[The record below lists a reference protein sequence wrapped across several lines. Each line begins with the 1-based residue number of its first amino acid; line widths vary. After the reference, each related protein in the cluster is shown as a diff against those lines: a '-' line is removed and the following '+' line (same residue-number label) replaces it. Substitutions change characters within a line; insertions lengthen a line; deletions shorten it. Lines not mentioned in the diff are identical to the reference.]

1 MRIPIKVKYEK
12 TVEKGSI
19 PKDWGD
25 VSFKDYIKYLRGVES
40 GSIEAIY
47 SALTGIS
54 IKMWTKPH
62 KAELFFN
69 IDKVLKFTR
78 LEPTCEVPTHIEMD
92 GEFYPIEK
100 DFLNVPLGKYRDI
113 IEFVNQVVNVDEEEK
128 DDIEQIAVMSKM
140 IAVFACK
147 EYNSIEE
154 IERISER
161 IDEMPCNVVYSLGGF
176 FLQKLTELNSGTK
189 KKQSVTDSLT
199 NKLKQVMV
207 KFVAILVICIT
218 FIRYPKVIL
227 STLLRFLKRLWVRC
241 TGGRNYKVETVPQIK
256 SINK

>member
-19 PKDWGD
+19 PKEWND
-25 VSFKDYIKYLRGVES
+25 VTFKDYIKYLKGVQS

-47 SALTGIS
+47 NALTGIS
-54 IKMWTKPH
+54 VEMWTKPH

-78 LEPTCEVPTHIEMD
+78 LEPSCEVPTHIEMD

-113 IEFVNQVVNVDEEEK
+113 IEFVNQIVNVEDEDK
-128 DDIEQIAVMSKM
+128 DEIEQISVMSKM

-154 IERISER
+154 IERIAER
-161 IDEMPCNVVYSLGGF
+161 IDEMPCDIVYSLGGF
-176 FLQKLTELNSGTK
+176 FLQKLTVLSSGTK
-189 KKQSVTDSLT
+189 KKQSIMVLLM

-207 KFVAILVICIT
+207 RLVAILVICIT

-227 STLLRFLKRLWVRC
+227 STLRRSLKRAWVRC
-241 TGGRNYKVETVPQIK
+241 TGGRNYKVESVPQIK